1 MDQTITPNT
10 PQTPINPTPTP
21 PPTKKPISKL
31 LPALF
36 LFIVFVVSYLYFSQT
51 KKLDTSTQDKTSAD
65 SNSTFSIDAIYQ
77 FAPFELNSTS
87 FTPKVDSYTLS
98 LNDLSNLANFET
110 QDNLT
115 SDQKQALQDNHFFVS
130 KNLDTFYSQNSD
142 DPVERSDD
150 WTALY
155 QDIGGESQADQRYPQ
170 NSVFVTTDYLLHVYH
185 RLLENEFEYIEQT
198 QFYPILSDMTNNLL
212 NQALTNYQ
220 SATLDQDKQSLER
233 LIAFF
238 AVPKVILDSAKPE
251 FDSNISEDQKVDT
264 SQNILANLDSLKSS
278 LPQISYQNAQKEIDL
293 ILESTNPDISPIFA
307 DSSIQK
313 GLAFVHD
320 YTQYTPRS
328 HYNKNSILRTYF
340 RAMMWFGRVDYRTNN
355 LDLTRDALNI
365 VNLILETNSTKS
377 WQKIY
382 DPTSFFVGQSDDL
395 GIYQYTQILKDL
407 KIDKFPLTDDQVILV
422 QKETEKYQG
431 PQIMSSIVASN
442 SIPNTSKQD
451 LQEETKSFRFMGQR
465 FTPDAFIFS
474 NLTQGDEA
482 PDPETGQKLPSTPTA
497 LMVMSVLGNNTAKP
511 FLDNWISQNAPESD
525 KVLAKFIALL
535 SNTFAKTDDSVWTQ
549 NIYWGWLYTIKSLFD
564 YPNST
569 QGYPVFMTK
578 DLWQRKNL
586 ATSLGSWTELKH
598 DTLLYAKQSYA
609 ELGGAMPDEIV
620 PLPIP
625 RGYVE
630 PNIDFFDRLL
640 VLSNMTYQGLNSRGL
655 LDPSF
660 SGKNDKFIESLQF
673 FKDIA
678 VRELQNEAITD
689 EEFEK
694 LRLLPGQLDYVVM
707 PLPGSQAI
715 EDNARSALIAD
726 VHTDALEG
734 QILYQ
739 ANGIPNYIYVAVK
752 DQNGTRLTK
761 GLVFSYYEFT
771 NPLGKRLTDQDW
783 RQINYTQDKSQLPS
797 APVWL
802 DELVK

>member
-1 MDQTITPNT
+1 MDQIVS
-10 PQTPINPTPTP
+10 PTPTS

-36 LFIVFVVSYLYFSQT
+36 LFIVFIISYIYFFQT
-51 KKLDTSTQDKTSAD
+51 KKLNTTTQDKSSAD
-65 SNSTFSIDAIYQ
+65 STSTFSIDATYQ
-77 FAPFELNSTS
+77 FAPFKLTSTS
-87 FTPKVDSYTLS
+87 FTPKVDSYALS
-98 LNDLSNLANFET
+98 LNNLSNLADFKTE
-110 QDNLT
+110 DNLT
-115 SDQKQALQDNHFFVS
+115 PDQLQFLQDNHFFVS
-130 KNLDTFYSQNSD
+130 KNLDTFYSQNPD
-142 DPVERSDD
+142 DPVIRSDD

-155 QDIGGESQADQRYPQ
+155 EDIGGINRVDKRYPQ
-170 NSVFVTTDYLLHVYH
+170 NSVFVTTDYLLHIYH

-220 SATLDQDKQSLER
+220 VATSESDKQSLER

-238 AVPKVILDSAKPE
+238 AVPKVILDSAKSE
-251 FDSNISEDQKVDT
+251 FNSNISEDQKVDT
-264 SQNILANLDSLKSS
+264 SQNILANLDSLQSS

-293 ILESTNPDISPIFA
+293 ILKGTNPDISPIFA

-328 HYNKNSILRTYF
+328 HYNKNSVLRTYF

-365 VNLILETNSTKS
+365 VNLIQQTNSTES

-395 GIYQYTQILKDL
+395 GIYQYSQILKDL
-407 KIDKFPLTDDQVILV
+407 GIDKFPLTDDQVSLV
-422 QKETEKYQG
+422 QKETDKYQG
-431 PQIMSSIVASN
+431 PQIMSSIIFGDPVFD
-442 SIPNTSKQD
+442 TSKQD

-474 NLTQGDEA
+474 SLTQGDEA

-525 KVLAKFIALL
+525 KVIAKFINLL
-535 SNTFAKTDDSVWTQ
+535 SDTFAKTDQSVWTQ

-564 YPNST
+564 YPSST

-586 ATSLGSWTELKH
+586 AASLGSWTELKH

-609 ELGGAMPDEIV
+609 ELGGGSELGD

-625 RGYVE
+625 KGYVE
-630 PNIDFFDRLL
+630 PNIEFFDRLL
-640 VLSNMTYQGLNSRGL
+640 ALSNMTYQGLNSRGL

-678 VRELQNEAITD
+678 VKQLQNETITD
-689 EEFEK
+689 DEFEK
-694 LRLLPGQLDYVVM
+694 LRLLPGQLNYVVM
-707 PLPGSQAI
+707 PLPGTQAI

-726 VHTDALEG
+726 VHTDAKLG

-771 NPLGKRLTDQDW
+771 NPLGKRLTDQNW
-783 RQINYTQDKSQLPS
+783 RQINYTQDKSQLPP

>member
-10 PQTPINPTPTP
+10 PQTSINSTFTP

-51 KKLDTSTQDKTSAD
+51 KKLDTTTQDKTSAD
-65 SNSTFSIDAIYQ
+65 STSTFSIDATYQ
-77 FAPFELNSTS
+77 FAPFEMTSTS
-87 FTPKVDSYTLS
+87 FIPKVDSYTLG
-98 LNDLSNLANFET
+98 LNDLSNLSDFET

-115 SDQKQALQDNHFFVS
+115 SDQLQALQDNHFFVS
-130 KNLDTFYSQNSD
+130 KNLDTFYSQNPD
-142 DPVERSDD
+142 DPVIRSDD

-155 QDIGGESQADQRYPQ
+155 EDIGGINRVDKRYPQ
-170 NSVFVTTDYLLHVYH
+170 NSVFVTTDYLLHIYH

-220 SATLDQDKQSLER
+220 VATSESDKQSLER

-238 AVPKVILDSAKPE
+238 AVPKVILDSAKTE
-251 FDSNISEDQKVDT
+251 FDQANFEDQKLDT
-264 SQNILANLDSLKSS
+264 SQNILANLDALKSK

-293 ILESTNPDISPIFA
+293 ILKGTNPDISPIFA

-365 VNLILETNSTKS
+365 VNLIQQTNSTES

-395 GIYQYTQILKDL
+395 GIYQYSQILKDL
-407 KIDKFPLTDDQVILV
+407 GIDKFPLTDDQVSLV
-422 QKETEKYQG
+422 QKETDKYQG
-431 PQIMSSIVASN
+431 PQIMSSIIFGDPVFD
-442 SIPNTSKQD
+442 TSKQD

-474 NLTQGDEA
+474 SLTQGDEA

-511 FLDNWISQNAPESD
+511 FLDNWISQNALESD
-525 KVLAKFIALL
+525 KVIAKFMNLL
-535 SNTFAKTDDSVWTQ
+535 SDTFAKTDQSIWTQ

-564 YPNST
+564 YPSST

-586 ATSLGSWTELKH
+586 AASLGSWTELKH

-609 ELGGAMPDEIV
+609 ELGGGSELGD

-625 RGYVE
+625 KGYVE
-630 PNIDFFDRLL
+630 PNIEFFDRLL
-640 VLSNMTYQGLNSRGL
+640 ALSNMTYQGLNSREL

-678 VRELQNEAITD
+678 VKQLQNETITD

-707 PLPGSQAI
+707 PLPGAQAI

-726 VHTDALEG
+726 VHTDAKLG

-802 DELVK
+802 DDLVR